1 VKQVMMELYKQQLL
15 YPSLSRRRWDWDAD
29 KILDMKIPE
38 NVATL
43 ITKSFDRLPSEVLSA
58 LVVLSCFGRSADI
71 SLIEVLEREIKQS
84 LIAPLEAAVADSVLG
99 KKDGKFYF
107 MHDKLQ
113 ETAYNMMKPEERCL
127 HHNLYGQALGFVVV
141 REKDDRFLL
150 SAATQINFGGPQAV
164 IDNNQA
170 FAVTSLNLD
179 AGKKAMSM
187 LDFYAANEFFNHGI
201 SYLRIGHW
209 NEQYDVS
216 LELFNLA
223 AKCALM
229 NAEHERLKIL
239 TGEVIYH
246 ARCFKD
252 KFRAICISI
261 TLLLW
266 SSKLAE
272 AMQLI
277 STNLSCLGEELP
289 VAVTQDAIQS
299 QSNNTK
305 ALLAGLSDVALVS
318 FPAMSDPTKIM
329 AMELF
334 SKQFINY
341 TFSGDSD
348 SMPIIALKMVQT
360 SLTYGMSPLAG
371 VGFALY
377 GNYLALAR
385 GEVAEGY
392 RYVKL
397 ALSLMKR
404 IPSIAHDSEIMYYS
418 AHTKLRV
425 EPMQSAIE
433 SYNDI
438 YKVAMASGAARF
450 AFGCSFMYDYC
461 RFWSGKKLDVVMKS
475 MKETMKQMVFYKNFV
490 MLALEEPVFRLSLRL
505 TGQSDEHQHGD
516 LTNVFGEFYR
526 EGGASTKLP
535 MVMLTICFVQFYE
548 GLVFREVD
556 KARDS
561 VQKYIS
567 IQDLSAVNMSNPGDF
582 FRIFYAG
589 LVSFWIGR
597 EKNDRELLRKGT
609 ECKDK
614 IEKLVVS
621 ASTWNFQNKAY
632 LLQAEAQFCER
643 NFDVAETLYDAAIF
657 SSKTH
662 KFLNE
667 EALAYELAGHF
678 YLETGRK
685 DKSVPYFMQAS
696 EKYNE
701 WGAVAKA
708 VSLSKYF

>member
-1 VKQVMMELYKQQLL
+1 
-15 YPSLSRRRWDWDAD
+15 
-29 KILDMKIPE
+29 
-38 NVATL
+38 
-43 ITKSFDRLPSEVLSA
+43 
-58 LVVLSCFGRSADI
+58 
-71 SLIEVLEREIKQS
+71 
-84 LIAPLEAAVADSVLG
+84 
-99 KKDGKFYF
+99 
-107 MHDKLQ
+107 
-113 ETAYNMMKPEERCL
+113 
-127 HHNLYGQALGFVVV
+127 
-141 REKDDRFLL
+141 
-150 SAATQINFGGPQAV
+150 
-164 IDNNQA
+164 
-170 FAVTSLNLD
+170 
-179 AGKKAMSM
+179 
-187 LDFYAANEFFNHGI
+187 
-201 SYLRIGHW
+201 
-209 NEQYDVS
+209 
-216 LELFNLA
+216 
-223 AKCALM
+223 
-229 NAEHERLKIL
+229 
-239 TGEVIYH
+239 
-246 ARCFKD
+246 
-252 KFRAICISI
+252 
-261 TLLLW
+261 
-266 SSKLAE
+266 
-272 AMQLI
+272 
-277 STNLSCLGEELP
+277 
-289 VAVTQDAIQS
+289 
-299 QSNNTK
+299 
-305 ALLAGLSDVALVS
+305 
-318 FPAMSDPTKIM
+318 
-329 AMELF
+329 
-334 SKQFINY
+334 
-341 TFSGDSD
+341 
-348 SMPIIALKMVQT
+348 
-360 SLTYGMSPLAG
+360 
-371 VGFALY
+371 
-377 GNYLALAR
+377 
-385 GEVAEGY
+385 
-392 RYVKL
+392 
-397 ALSLMKR
+397 MKR